1 MFLDALCRTSLPV
14 GLSCRRTS
22 RKALRRYRVCCKEPL
37 TCGLGSSARG
47 RSLAR
52 EALRLQL
59 DAELVSTLGRSN
71 ILSSMP
77 GLCFI
82 CLGMSASQGHPSFHF
97 QRQRCK
103 RLRGSDEAAA
113 VKSAA
118 RAHAAGLSAGQ
129 GQLDANPR
137 WRCAN

>member
-1 MFLDALCRTSLPV
+1 MFSGEQRCTSLPD

-22 RKALRRYRVCCKEPL
+22 RKALRKYRVCEEPL

-59 DAELVSTLGRSN
+59 DAELFSTLGRSN
-71 ILSSMP
+71 ILSSIP

-82 CLGMSASQGHPSFHF
+82 CLGNDRFARASELHF

-113 VKSAA
+113 MKSTV
-118 RAHAAGLSAGQ
+118 RA
-129 GQLDANPR
+129 PK
-137 WRCAN
+137 

>member
-1 MFLDALCRTSLPV
+1 MFLDELGRTSLPE
-14 GLSCRRTS
+14 GLSCKRTS
-22 RKALRRYRVCCKEPL
+22 RNALRRYRVCEEPL

-59 DAELVSTLGRSN
+59 DAELTSTLGRSN

-82 CLGMSASQGHPSFHF
+82 CLEMTASENHPSLRF

-113 VKSAA
+113 MKSAVTA
-118 RAHAAGLSAGQ
+118 YEAAHSG
-129 GQLDANPR
+129 
-137 WRCAN
+137 W

>member
-1 MFLDALCRTSLPV
+1 MFLDELGRTSLPE
-14 GLSCRRTS
+14 GLSCKRTS
-22 RKALRRYRVCCKEPL
+22 RNALRRYRVCEEPL

-59 DAELVSTLGRSN
+59 DAELTSTLGRSN

-82 CLGMSASQGHPSFHF
+82 CLEMTHQKTIRAFAFSASAVSAYVALT
-97 QRQRCK
+97 RQ
-103 RLRGSDEAAA
+103 L
-113 VKSAA
+113 
-118 RAHAAGLSAGQ
+118 
-129 GQLDANPR
+129 P
-137 WRCAN
+137 

>member
-1 MFLDALCRTSLPV
+1 MWKVKESCCPMFLDELCCTSLPV
-14 GLSCRRTS
+14 GLSCIRTS
-22 RKALRRYRVCCKEPL
+22 RKALRKYRVCDEPL

-59 DAELVSTLGRSN
+59 DAELFPTLGRSN
-71 ILSSMP
+71 ILSSIP
-77 GLCFI
+77 GLRFI
-82 CLGMSASQGHPSFHF
+82 CLGMIASQEHPSFHF

-113 VKSAA
+113 MKSE
-118 RAHAAGLSAGQ
+118 
-129 GQLDANPR
+129 
-137 WRCAN
+137 